1 MAHGTGCVEP
11 GAKARYVIPQNRIC
25 TFDREVQLNPPGRIR
40 FNY

>member
-11 GAKARYVIPQNRIC
+11 GAKARYVIPQNRIWA
-25 TFDREVQLNPPGRIR
+25 FDREVQLNRPHRVQ